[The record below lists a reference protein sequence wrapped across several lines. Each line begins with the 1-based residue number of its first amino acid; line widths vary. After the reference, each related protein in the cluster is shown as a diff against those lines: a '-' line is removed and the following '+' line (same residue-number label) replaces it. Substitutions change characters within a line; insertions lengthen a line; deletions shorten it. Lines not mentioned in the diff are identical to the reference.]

1 MTMRVTLYSKAECGL
16 CDKARAQLDA
26 LRKEIPHQ
34 LVEVDIES
42 EPTLRERYSERVPVV
57 EVGPYTLN
65 APFSDLDLK
74 VALLSARDGLKS
86 NDVKA
91 SNVSR
96 NQAIRLNRGL
106 LFFARHWLAAFNLAV
121 LMYVGLPFLAPTLM
135 HFGYQRQARW
145 IYTVYS
151 PLCHQLAFRSWFVF
165 GEQPAY
171 PRALAGTDLINFGQA
186 TGMDEN
192 DYIGARAFLG
202 NPTVGYKTALCERD
216 VAIYGGIFLSGLAFA
231 FLRKRLKPIPIWLWF
246 VLGIMPIALDGGTQ
260 LISMLPIPGL
270 AYILP
275 MREST
280 PFLRT
285 LTGGLFGVMN
295 VWLAYPYIEES
306 FAETRALIAAKLQ
319 AAGLS
324 NSGSPAG
331 S

>member
-1 MTMRVTLYSKAECGL
+1 MRVTLYSKSECGL
-16 CDKARAQLDA
+16 CDKARDELAA
-26 LRKEIPHQ
+26 LQKEIPHQ
-34 LVEVDIES
+34 LIEVDIES
-42 EPTLRERYSERVPVV
+42 EPSLVARYAERVPVV

-74 VALLSARDGLKS
+74 VALLSARDGLQSEENKS
-86 NDVKA
+86 
-91 SNVSR
+91 SSVSR
-96 NQAIRLNRGL
+96 NQAVRLNRGL

-121 LMYVGLPFLAPTLM
+121 LVYVGLPFLAPTLM
-135 HFGYQRQARW
+135 HAGYQRQARW

-171 PRALAGTDLINFGQA
+171 PRALAGTDLISFGQA

-231 FLRKRLKPIPIWLWF
+231 FLRKRLKPIPMWLWF

-270 AYILP
+270 SYILP

-295 VWLAYPYIEES
+295 VWLAYPYMEES

-319 AAGLS
+319 AAG
-324 NSGSPAG
+324 GSI

>member
-1 MTMRVTLYSKAECGL
+1 MRVTLYSKSECGL
-16 CDKARAQLDA
+16 CDEARAQLDA

-34 LVEVDIES
+34 LVEVDIGS
-42 EPTLRERYSERVPVV
+42 EPTLAARYAERVPVV

-74 VALLSARDGLKS
+74 VALLSARDGMQSKEGES
-86 NDVKA
+86 
-91 SNVSR
+91 SGVSR

-121 LMYVGLPFLAPTLM
+121 LVYVGLPFLAPTLM
-135 HFGYQRQARW
+135 HAGYQRPARW

-171 PRALAGTDLINFGQA
+171 PRALAGTDLISFGQA

-216 VAIYGGIFLSGLAFA
+216 IAIYGGIFLSGLAFA
-231 FLRKRLKPIPIWLWF
+231 FLRHRLKPIPMWLWF

-270 AYILP
+270 AAILP

-306 FAETRALIAAKLQ
+306 FAETRALISAKLE

-324 NSGSPAG
+324 KSGSPAA

>member
-1 MTMRVTLYSKAECGL
+1 MRVTLYSKSDCHL
-16 CDKARAQLDA
+16 CDEARSQLEA
-26 LRKEIPHQ
+26 LQQEVPHT
-34 LVEVDIES
+34 LVEVDIET
-42 EPTLRERYSERVPVV
+42 EPTLAARYAERVPVV
-57 EVGPYTLN
+57 EMGPYTLS
-65 APFSDLDLK
+65 APFSELDLK
-74 VALLSARDGLKS
+74 VALLSARDGQSVRDEKS
-86 NDVKA
+86 
-91 SNVSR
+91 SSVSR

-121 LMYVGLPFLAPTLM
+121 FVYVGLPFLAPTLM
-135 HFGYQRQARW
+135 HAGFERQARW

-171 PRALAGTDLINFGQA
+171 PRSLAGTNLISFGQA

-192 DYIGARAFLG
+192 DYLGARAFLG
-202 NPTVGYKTALCERD
+202 NPTLGYKTALCERD
-216 VAIYGGIFLSGLAFA
+216 IGIYGAILLSGLAFV
-231 FLRKRLKPIPIWLWF
+231 FLRKHLKPLPIWMWF
-246 VLGIMPIALDGGTQ
+246 VFGIVPIALDGGTQ
-260 LISMLPIPGL
+260 LLSVLPIPGL
-270 AYILP
+270 SVILP

-319 AAGLS
+319 AANVTGTES
-324 NSGSPAG
+324 VAS
-331 S
+331 

>member
-1 MTMRVTLYSKAECGL
+1 VTMRVTLYSKAECGL
-16 CDKARAQLDA
+16 CDKARAELDA

-42 EPTLRERYSERVPVV
+42 EPTLAARYAERVPVV

-91 SNVSR
+91 TNVSR

-121 LMYVGLPFLAPTLM
+121 LMYVGFPFLAPTLM

-171 PRALAGTDLINFGQA
+171 PRALAGTDLISFGQA

-216 VAIYGGIFLSGLAFA
+216 IAIYGGIFLSGLAFA
-231 FLRKRLKPIPIWLWF
+231 FLRKRLKPIPMWLWF

-324 NSGSPAG
+324 NSGSPAA

>member
-1 MTMRVTLYSKAECGL
+1 MRVTLYARSECEL
-16 CDKARAQLDA
+16 CDRVREQLVA
-26 LRKEIPHQ
+26 LQDEIPHQ

-42 EPTLRERYSERVPVV
+42 EPTLTTRYGERVPVV
-57 EVGPYTLN
+57 EVGPYTLS
-65 APFSDLDLK
+65 APFSELDLK
-74 VALLSARDGLKS
+74 VALLSARDGLTAKEVRPAPVTR
-86 NDVKA
+86 D
-91 SNVSR
+91 
-96 NQAIRLNRGL
+96 QAIGLNRGL

-121 LMYVGLPFLAPTLM
+121 LVYVGLPFVAPTLM
-135 HFGYQRQARW
+135 HLGYERQARW

-151 PLCHQLAFRSWFVF
+151 PLCHQLAFRSWFLF

-171 PRALAGTDLINFGQA
+171 PRSLAGTDWVSFGQA
-186 TGMDEN
+186 TGLDEN

-216 VAIYGGIFLSGLAFA
+216 IGIYGAIFLSGLAFSL
-231 FLRKRLKPIPIWLWF
+231 LRKRLKPIPIWLWF
-246 VLGIMPIALDGGTQ
+246 VIGIIPIGLDGGTQ
-260 LISMLPIPGL
+260 LISVLPIPGL
-270 AYILP
+270 SVILP

-306 FAETRALIAAKLQ
+306 FAETRALIAAKLK
-319 AAGLS
+319 AAGLAD
-324 NSGSPAG
+324 SGTPSA